1 MMQRDRELLLASS
14 RAGRAGEAGQAG
26 QNRAERAEHGRQGRR
41 ACQSMCKRTKRR
53 ICHSLVCH
61 KTCFGDSKLWD
72 SETIV
77 FFCVVVPKAFETN
90 VFVQPK
96 SSLTLEI
103 QDSSSEILGLAKS
116 IMFVLSE
123 SP

>member
-1 MMQRDRELLLASS
+1 MHPP
-14 RAGRAGEAGQAG
+14 GQAG
-26 QNRAERAEHGRQGRR
+26 QGRQGRQGRTGQKGQNTVGR
-41 ACQSMCKRTKRR
+41 AGGHANQCASAQKGVFVTVWFVTKP
-53 ICHSLVCH
+53 V
-61 KTCFGDSKLWD
+61 
-72 SETIV
+72 SEIASFVTEKPLC
-77 FFCVVVPKAFETN
+77 FFCVVVPKAFEAN
-90 VFVQPK
+90 VFVQPE